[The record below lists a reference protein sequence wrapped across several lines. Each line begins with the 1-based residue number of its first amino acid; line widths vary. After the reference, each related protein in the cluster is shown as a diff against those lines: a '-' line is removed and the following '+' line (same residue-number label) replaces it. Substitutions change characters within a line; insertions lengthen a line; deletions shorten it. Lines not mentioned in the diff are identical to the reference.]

1 MAYDAGSAQ
10 MLRDALEPLPVV
22 EKRMFGGIAFMVNGH
37 MACGVHKNGAMFR
50 VGRQAGSTARA
61 LPGVGPMVFTGKPMD
76 GYVEISDAALGDDAT
91 RAQLIALALA
101 FNKTLAP
108 K

>member
-10 MLRDALEPLPVV
+10 MLRDALDGLPVV
-22 EKRMFGGIAFMVNGH
+22 EKRMFGGIAFMLNGH
-37 MACGVHKNGAMFR
+37 MTCGVHRNGAMFR
-50 VGRQAGSTARA
+50 VGKPADAAARA
-61 LPGVGPMVFTGKPMD
+61 LHGVGPMVFTGKPMA
-76 GYVEISDAALGDDAT
+76 GYVECGDAVLGDDAT
-91 RAQLIALALA
+91 RQSLIAMALA

>member
-1 MAYDAGSAQ
+1 
-10 MLRDALEPLPVV
+10 
-22 EKRMFGGIAFMVNGH
+22 
-37 MACGVHKNGAMFR
+37 
-50 VGRQAGSTARA
+50 
-61 LPGVGPMVFTGKPMD
+61 MVFTGKPMD